1 IAVYAPD
8 KATGADG
15 AVTVDVPLPDSLT
28 RYRVMA
34 VAIDGAERF
43 GKGEST
49 ITARLPVM
57 VRPSAPRF
65 LNFGDRFE
73 LPVVVQNQT
82 DAALDVDVVVQ
93 GSNLVFLDAD
103 ENGAVGKRV
112 TGPANDRVEVR
123 FPASADQVGTARFRV
138 AAVGAGDT
146 GSDAAVGELPA
157 YTPAPTEAFATPG

>member
-73 LPVVVQNQT
+73 LPVVVQHQT
-82 DAALDVDVVVQ
+82 HTAAAVDVV
-93 GSNLVFLDAD
+93 GKGANLVFAGAD
-103 ENGAVGKRV
+103 ESGAAGKRV
-112 TGPANDRVEVR
+112 TVPANDRVEVR
-123 FPASADQVGTARFRV
+123 FAAGADQ
-138 AAVGAGDT
+138 
-146 GSDAAVGELPA
+146 
-157 YTPAPTEAFATPG
+157 